1 MKPQEFRLPTDYED
15 ALSILLETVKEN
27 KALKEQ
33 LKEHKKSE
41 YPEILKVTDV
51 AKIMGVSEPTVYA
64 YMRHNDFP
72 ALQLGGV
79 ARVRRDS
86 LFRWLDSKE
95 RKQLVNPQ

>member
-1 MKPQEFRLPTDYED
+1 MSMPEFKLPQSYED
-15 ALSILLETVKEN
+15 ALAALLDQVREN
-27 KALKEQ
+27 KSLKAQIQEQ
-33 LKEHKKSE
+33 KKSE
-41 YPEILKVTDV
+41 YPEILKVSQV

-86 LFRWLDSKE
+86 LFRWLESKE
-95 RKQLVNPQ
+95 RKLS

>member
-1 MKPQEFRLPTDYED
+1 MSIPEFKLPHSYED
-15 ALSILLETVKEN
+15 ALAALLEQVREN
-27 KALKEQ
+27 KSLKAQIQEQ
-33 LKEHKKSE
+33 KKSE
-41 YPEILKVTDV
+41 YPEILKVSQV

-86 LFRWLDSKE
+86 LFRWLESKE
-95 RKQLVNPQ
+95 RKLS

>member
-1 MKPQEFRLPTDYED
+1 MSQPEPKIPTDYEQ
-15 ALSILLETVKEN
+15 ALEMLLEQVREN
-27 KALKEQ
+27 KALKSQLQEQ
-33 LKEHKKSE
+33 KKSE
-41 YPEILKVTDV
+41 YPEILKVSHV

-86 LFRWLDSKE
+86 LFRWLESKE
-95 RKQLVNPQ
+95 RKLSQA